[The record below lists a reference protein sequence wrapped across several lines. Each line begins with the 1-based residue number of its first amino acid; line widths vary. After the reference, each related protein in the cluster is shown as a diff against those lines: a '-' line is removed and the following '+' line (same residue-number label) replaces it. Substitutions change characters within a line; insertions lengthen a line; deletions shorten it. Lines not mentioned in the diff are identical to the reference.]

1 MRLRCCAG
9 NPTRAEATER
19 FATIP
24 LGIVSFLLTPQEER
38 RRIRAT
44 FSEISRSRGPERFAF
59 AAMLVEAAGEPGT
72 FTANGKITRNSRGRI
87 ECSIC
92 RDGPCSASIRSA
104 RPAATGCGRLT
115 PEGTSAATAARR
127 FATFRPRSAR
137 ACECARARWAAIVHR
152 AARPDGQG
160 NPTSARM
167 GDPGRRSSGLL
178 VPVHAGTSRPR
189 RFSLQGF
196 LCVLSVLC
204 GDCS

>member
-1 MRLRCCAG
+1 MRVGRRLR
-9 NPTRAEATER
+9 RRSAT
-19 FATIP
+19 P
-24 LGIVSFLLTPQEER
+24 LLGIVSFLLTPQDER

-44 FSEISRSRGPERFAF
+44 FSEISRSRGPERFAC
-59 AAMLVEAAGEPGT
+59 AAARVENGRRAET
-72 FTANGKITRNSRGRI
+72 LTAIGKITRNSRGRI

-104 RPAATGCGRLT
+104 RPVATGCGRLT

-137 ACECARARWAAIVHR
+137 ACECARVRWAAIVRR
-152 AARPDGQG
+152 AVRPGGQG

-167 GDPGRRSSGLL
+167 GDPARRSSGLL

-189 RFSLQGF
+189 LFF
-196 LCVLSVLC
+196 P
-204 GDCS
+204 